1 MPATTSRAA
10 TIAALL
16 LAACGDQPE
25 RPAPPTVPGGHVL
38 TATYEPE
45 SSDDGDT
52 DTDTDTDTT
61 TCGSSTGEEQ

>member
-1 MPATTSRAA
+1 MPATNRAA

-52 DTDTDTDTT
+52 EDTDTDTDDT